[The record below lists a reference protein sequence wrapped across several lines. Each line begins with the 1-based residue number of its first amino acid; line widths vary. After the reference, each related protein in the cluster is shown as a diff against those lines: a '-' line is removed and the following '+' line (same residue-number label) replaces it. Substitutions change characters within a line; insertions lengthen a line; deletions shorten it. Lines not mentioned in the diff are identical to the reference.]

1 MTTPITRGRFMA
13 RFISAALLA
22 AGAALTGLSVA
33 PHPARAEVSEVRLAR
48 QFGVVYAP
56 ILIMENQK
64 LIEKHAAAKGM
75 PDLKVVWTQFAGPA
89 VMNDA
94 ILSSSIDFTAQGLPS
109 LAVLWDKTRN
119 NIGVKGVAAIN
130 DSPVYLNTR
139 NPNIKSIKDFT
150 DKDRIALTSVKV
162 SIQAIYL
169 QIAAEKAFGV
179 GKHTQLDHLTVGIPH
194 PEAMAAV
201 IGGNSELTS
210 HFVGE
215 PFHTNEM
222 KAGLRTV
229 LNSYD
234 VMGGPSTVIAF
245 CSTEKFRAENPKVFD
260 VVAAAYHEA
269 LAFIN
274 ADLRRTAKIYLEMSR
289 DKKTSE
295 DDLTA
300 SISAPEFKFS
310 ATPKTVGTLTGFMH
324 RVGTL
329 KNKADSWKDLFF
341 KEAHGLPG
349 N

>member
-1 MTTPITRGRFMA
+1 MLSRITRA
-13 RFISAALLA
+13 RFLVAAVSALIGITAAAL
-22 AGAALTGLSVA
+22 
-33 PHPARAEVSEVRLAR
+33 PARAEVGEVRLAR

-56 ILIMENQK
+56 ILVMEHQK

-75 PDLKVVWTQFAGPA
+75 PELKVVWTQFAGPA

-94 ILSSSIDFTAQGLPS
+94 ILSSSIDFTAQGVPS
-109 LAVLWDKTRN
+109 LAVLWDRTRN
-119 NIGVKGVAAIN
+119 GIGVKGVAAIN

-139 NPNIKSIKDFT
+139 NPNVKSLADFT
-150 DKDRIALTSVKV
+150 DKDRIALTSIKV

-169 QIAAEKAFGV
+169 QIAAEKAFGP
-179 GKHTQLDHLTVGIPH
+179 GKHTQLDHLTVAIPH

-201 IGGNSELTS
+201 IGGNSELTT

-229 LNSYD
+229 LNSFD

-245 CSTEKFRAENPKVFD
+245 CSTEKFKADNPKVFEI
-260 VVAAAYHEA
+260 VLAAYDEA
-269 LAFIN
+269 VAFIN

-295 DDLTA
+295 DELVA

-310 ATPKTVGTLTGFMH
+310 KTPKTVGTLLDFMH
-324 RVGTL
+324 RVGSV
-329 KNKADSWKDLFF
+329 KNKPTSWKDLFF
-341 KEAHGLPG
+341 KEAHDLPG

>member
-1 MTTPITRGRFMA
+1 MSAMITRA
-13 RFISAALLA
+13 RFILA
-22 AGAALTGLSVA
+22 AAAALTAVGLTTI
-33 PHPARAEVSEVRLAR
+33 PACAEVAEVRLAR

-56 ILIMENQK
+56 ILIMEHQK
-64 LIEKHAAAKGM
+64 LIEKHAVAKGM
-75 PDLKVVWTQFAGPA
+75 PDLKVNWTQFAGPA

-94 ILSSSIDFTAQGLPS
+94 ILSNSIDFTAQGLPS
-109 LAVLWDKTRN
+109 LATLWDRTRN
-119 NIGVKGVAAIN
+119 TIGVKGVAAIN

-139 NPNIKSIKDFT
+139 NPNVKSIKDFT
-150 DKDRIALTSVKV
+150 DKDRIALTSIKV

-201 IGGNSELTS
+201 LGGASEIS
-210 HFVGE
+210 AHFVGE

-222 KAGLRTV
+222 KGGLKTV
-229 LNSYD
+229 LNSFEI
-234 VMGGPSTVIAF
+234 MGGPSTVIAF
-245 CSTEKFRAENPKVFD
+245 VSTEKFRTDNPKVFAI
-260 VVAAAYHEA
+260 VLAAYDEA

-274 ADLRRTAKIYLEMSR
+274 ADLRRTAKIYLEMTR

-295 DDLTA
+295 DDLVA

-310 ATPKTVGTLTGFMH
+310 KTPKTVGTLVEFMH
-324 RVGTL
+324 RVGSVKT
-329 KNKADSWKDLFF
+329 KPASWKDLFF
-341 KEAHGLPG
+341 PEAHDLPG